1 MGSIAKMIEI
11 SSDSEKSFDDALKL
25 GIAEARESLRNVQSV
40 WIKDQEVLVSEGRPE
55 IYRLHLKVTFKIE
68 K

>member
-1 MGSIAKMIEI
+1 MIEI